1 MRAVDLYP
9 RTQAPPSRR
18 REDPAGVDFSHLRH
32 FQVGRTAVLEPLAP
46 EPTAEFV
53 ETLRA
58 RRAVP
63 LPTPIAVPKPVP
75 SIAGSRFF
83 IWKQDPSVGELGRR
97 LTFIP
102 SLVVNG
108 PRDAR
113 VETNLP
119 GTTPVTRNVDGD
131 FLFPAD
137 TPEGD
142 CAHTF
147 AVVRQTLTMFERAE
161 GGVAIPWAWNTNGN
175 TEVLTAYPRAGL
187 TPNAYYSRNQK
198 TLKFF
203 YFTPPGASQV
213 YTCRSL
219 DIVAHETGHAVLD
232 GLKPGWLGMGNPPQT
247 GALHEAFGDLTAI
260 FLALSQLDQVEAFV
274 AITKANLHA
283 KNYLSALAEQFGAAL
298 GRSAGLRNADNDL
311 KLSQVSNEVHELSQ
325 VFTGAIYDILADI
338 YAHERIQQGK
348 VKDPAQILLEVA
360 HKLCRLLLE
369 AIIKAPANGATFA
382 DVATAML
389 TISKAQ
395 GDPPAYRTFI
405 HTRFAVREIVVPPVP
420 LTASAIGQM
429 DYGDPNLILGAD
441 EVKVQAADPNHPSLS
456 AKVPQDRSGCC
467 GTMQLPEY
475 ARAPDKLQAELQR
488 LGQEGEVIQV
498 SRRRRRGPVPR
509 RRTLA

>member
-1 MRAVDLYP
+1 MRRFDLSP
-9 RTQAPPSRR
+9 GREARVPPAKRQ
-18 REDPAGVDFSHLRH
+18 EDPAGTDYSYSRQFSA
-32 FQVGRTAVLEPLAP
+32 GRMATIEPLAP
-46 EPTAEFV
+46 AELIEV
-53 ETLRA
+53 LMG

-63 LPTPIAVPKPVP
+63 LPPHPIPIPLP
-75 SIAGSRFF
+75 LLGGSRFV

-97 LTFIP
+97 LVLVP

-108 PRDAR
+108 PRDPR
-113 VETNLP
+113 IDTNLV
-119 GTTPVTRNVDGD
+119 GTTPVTRSAAGD
-131 FLFPAD
+131 FIFPAD
-137 TPEGD
+137 TPEAD

-147 AVVRQTLTMFERAE
+147 AVVRETLTMYERLR
-161 GGVAIPWAWNTNGN
+161 GGIAIAWAWNIGGN
-175 TEVLTAYPRAGL
+175 TDPVTAYPRAGV
-187 TPNAYYSRNQK
+187 TANAFYSRSQK
-198 TLKFF
+198 ALKFF
-203 YFTPPGASQV
+203 YFTPPGAGQPL

-232 GLKPGWLGMGNPPQT
+232 GLKPGWLGIGNPPQT

-325 VFTGAIYDILADI
+325 VFTGPIYDILADI

-488 LGQEGEVIQV
+488 LGQEGEVIPEEELLAGAV
-498 SRRRRRGPVPR
+498 AELRR
-509 RRTLA
+509 AFK

>member
-1 MRAVDLYP
+1 
-9 RTQAPPSRR
+9 
-18 REDPAGVDFSHLRH
+18 
-32 FQVGRTAVLEPLAP
+32 
-46 EPTAEFV
+46 
-53 ETLRA
+53 
-58 RRAVP
+58 
-63 LPTPIAVPKPVP
+63 
-75 SIAGSRFF
+75 
-83 IWKQDPSVGELGRR
+83 
-97 LTFIP
+97 
-102 SLVVNG
+102 
-108 PRDAR
+108 
-113 VETNLP
+113 
-119 GTTPVTRNVDGD
+119 
-131 FLFPAD
+131 
-137 TPEGD
+137 
-142 CAHTF
+142 
-147 AVVRQTLTMFERAE
+147 
-161 GGVAIPWAWNTNGN
+161 
-175 TEVLTAYPRAGL
+175 
-187 TPNAYYSRNQK
+187 
-198 TLKFF
+198 
-203 YFTPPGASQV
+203 
-213 YTCRSL
+213 
-219 DIVAHETGHAVLD
+219 VLD
-232 GLKPGWLGMGNPPQT
+232 GLKPGWLGIGNPPQT

-395 GDPPAYRTFI
+395 GDPPAYRPFI

-488 LGQEGEVIQV
+488 LTGRRGHSRRGAPGWRCGRTEESIQV

-509 RRTLA
+509 RRTLAEGRHKETDVIVRVTQTGGFAGGSEPVATVDTSTLTPASAARIKDRIAALRRFVASGTQPIGADLYRYEIDIVDDTGKAQRLVVLHEGEPGVSLPEPLAGLLQEVQSS